1 MSQRSLFYSV
11 WDITSIFKF
20 SLGAFINMPIFPLLS
35 FSPSACGRR
44 RKRPRPNTEVSCFMM
59 TT

>member
-11 WDITSIFKF
+11 WDNEHIFKF
-20 SLGAFINMPIFPLLS
+20 SLGGFINMPIFPLS
-35 FSPSACGRR
+35 FSPSTCGGRR
-44 RKRPRPNTEVSCFMM
+44 KGPRPNTEVSCFMM